1 MWSSSDVLAIG
12 TPPPASEDLR
22 YLKSSALPETIIVF
36 TKKQIHLLCSQKK
49 ASLLDVVKK
58 SASDAV
64 GAVVVMHVK
73 AKNDDGSS
81 LMDAI
86 FRAIRA
92 QSKADGME
100 KPVVGYFEL
109 GDITNGLPDLFACK
123 DDHEIMNI
131 CYPPIFQSGGEFDLR
146 PSAARDDELL
156 HYDLASVITDNMC
169 SGVPIQELLL

>member
-1 MWSSSDVLAIG
+1 MWSSSDVLATG
-12 TPPPASEDLR
+12 TPPASEDLR
-22 YLKSSALPETIIVF
+22 YLKTSALPETVIVF
-36 TKKQIHLLCSQKK
+36 TKKQIHFLCSQKK

-64 GAVVVMHVK
+64 GADVVMYVK

-86 FRAIRA
+86 FRAILA

-109 GDITNGLPDLFACK
+109 GDITNGLSDVFACK
-123 DDHEIMNI
+123 DDNEIMNI
-131 CYPPIFQSGGEFDLR
+131 KK
-146 PSAARDDELL
+146 AAFLTVNVMNKVGKCD
-156 HYDLASVITDNMC
+156 
-169 SGVPIQELLL
+169 